1 MSGFRNELLEVMGFF
16 DEEGALSGLADTG
29 SSAFDTFYKS
39 ACRLVHSIKLKNIRC
54 QLIATN
60 VAYIEYAAWYRH
72 EYPDS
77 TFLSEVSSFI
87 GTNVDTMAEY
97 VVLDINDRLL
107 QGTAESR
114 GEVLGEML
122 FAILLDVSIAKALK
136 GVNGIPDDDAVAEL
150 SDIKFKDGFDGNH
163 AEFKSRKPYH
173 LGNESCTLTLR
184 PANHEALTSMLRV
197 FDNGKKSDFIKFLS
211 KYGDNADDIIERL
224 SSGNGLA
231 AKAVNSH
238 FDDFVSCYDK
248 YKSDFLKTFSTY
260 PQYSDDIIKF
270 TTLYGSDFIRLLNN
284 YPHECF
290 EGIIKFT
297 TTYGDVF
304 FDFIN
309 NIIMAYILPAANP
322 K

>member
-1 MSGFRNELLEVMGFF
+1 MPRSQDWRAGLASNNLFEWMGFF

-39 ACRLVHSIKLKNIRC
+39 ACRLVHSINLEDIRC

-97 VVLDINDRLL
+97 IVLDINDRLL

-122 FAILLDVSIAKALK
+122 FDILLDVSIAKALK

-163 AEFKSRKPYH
+163 AEFKSRKLYP

-211 KYGDNADDIIERL
+211 KYSDNADDIIERL
-224 SSGNGLA
+224 SSGDGLA

-238 FDDFVSCYDK
+238 FDGTRQIPPRS
-248 YKSDFLKTFSTY
+248 
-260 PQYSDDIIKF
+260 
-270 TTLYGSDFIRLLNN
+270 
-284 YPHECF
+284 
-290 EGIIKFT
+290 
-297 TTYGDVF
+297 
-304 FDFIN
+304 
-309 NIIMAYILPAANP
+309 YISKALR
-322 K
+322 